1 MFSSVASSTSL
12 RLNAGGVARGVATRR
27 RLVGRF
33 GRARWWRLV
42 RRLACFFARRFAC
55 LRARRLAGRFARRV
69 AGRVLGAGL
78 AAGAAAAGAA
88 VLGEKSRHAL
98 CMKRDVVGV
107 SGVPEP
113 PYGTGEHAV
122 ASRTAP
128 VVGSR

>member
-27 RLVGRF
+27 RVVRRF

-42 RRLACFFARRFAC
+42 RRLACFFARRLTC
-55 LRARRLAGRFARRV
+55 LRARRRVGRFARRV
-69 AGRVLGAGL
+69 AGRVLGAGAAGAGL
-78 AAGAAAAGAA
+78 AAGAAA
-88 VLGEKSRHAL
+88 LGEKSRHAL
-98 CMKRDVVGV
+98 CMKRDVVAV

-122 ASRTAP
+122 AS
-128 VVGSR
+128 